1 MNILDIRES
10 KIRSY
15 LKFLNDHGAT
25 TKAKAVGI
33 EDVERGLRIDDSL
46 FDEITRYVIASG
58 FAQRTPPRAIYL
70 TKQGL
75 EKLRG

>member
-25 TKAKAVGI
+25 TKAKAVKI

-58 FAQRTPPRAIYL
+58 YVQRSVPKLIYI
-70 TKQGL
+70 TKQGVD
-75 EKLRG
+75 KLKG

>member
-10 KIRSY
+10 KIKSF

-25 TKAKAVGI
+25 AKAKAVKI
-33 EDVERGLRIDDSL
+33 EDVERGMRIDDSL

-58 FAQRTPPRAIYL
+58 YVQRAAPKLIYI
-70 TKQGL
+70 TRQGID
-75 EKLRG
+75 KLKG